1 MPYLIAGIDVH
12 KKMLAVVMADVEV
25 DGDYLRHK
33 VGTSPADLRALAD
46 WLVEREVE
54 EVVMES
60 TAQYWRP
67 VWEALEQHWRPRR
80 RQREGAHPMAGTLH
94 LAQAQSNR
102 GSGGRKKDFPD
113 AERLVKRLV
122 AQELTLS
129 FVPDVEQR
137 LWRTVMR
144 RKYQITRNRV
154 QLHNRLEALLEEAH
168 IKVSSLVSDL
178 LGISARR
185 MLQALADGET
195 DPAALA
201 ALAAPRLRATAEQLC
216 DAFSAC
222 RTLHPVYRRLLK
234 LTLEEL
240 RVLEDH
246 LGQLDQQMADLLAA
260 HHEAVQRLAE
270 VPGLGVDSAQQII
283 AEVGA
288 TAATFPSPKHLA
300 SWMVPAL
307 ARRRVRA
314 STTVTAAPKATAR
327 CGASSIRP
335 PTRR

>member
-1 MPYLIAGIDVH
+1 MPYRIAGIDVH
-12 KKMLAVVMADVEV
+12 KKMLAVAVADVEV
-25 DGDYLRHK
+25 DDEFHFEHQK
-33 VGTSPADLRALAD
+33 VGTTPGDLRRLAD
-46 WLVEREVE
+46 WLVEHDVE

-67 VWEALEQHWRPRR
+67 VWEALELHWRPRR
-80 RQREGAHPMAGTLH
+80 RARDSAPRLAGTLH

-102 GSGGRKKDFPD
+102 GPGGRKKDFPD

-137 LWRTVMR
+137 IWRTVMR

-201 ALAAPRLRATAEQLC
+201 TLAAPRLRATPEQLC
-216 DAFSAC
+216 DAFQAC
-222 RTLHPVYRRLLK
+222 PTLHPVYRRLLK

-240 RVLEDH
+240 RVIEDH
-246 LGQLDQQMADLLAA
+246 LGQLDQQMADLTSAMTCC
-260 HHEAVQRLAE
+260 AE
-270 VPGLGVDSAQQII
+270 S
-283 AEVGA
+283 
-288 TAATFPSPKHLA
+288 TPSPGTSARRCTA
-300 SWMVPAL
+300 SW
-307 ARRRVRA
+307 
-314 STTVTAAPKATAR
+314 
-327 CGASSIRP
+327 
-335 PTRR
+335 